1 MTTQYNILV
10 VDDEIEFRDTLK
22 DILELKGYIVSTAG
36 EGSDAVNMVAQN
48 HYHLVIMDVRMP
60 EMDGISALQLMLK
73 RQPQL
78 PVFIVSAYRLMG
90 DEKET
95 VEATAKAVF
104 NKPLNIDTLLKT
116 VDEVLNR

>member
-1 MTTQYNILV
+1 
-10 VDDEIEFRDTLK
+10 
-22 DILELKGYIVSTAG
+22 
-36 EGSDAVNMVAQN
+36 MVAQN

-60 EMDGISALQLMLK
+60 EMDGISALQLMLR